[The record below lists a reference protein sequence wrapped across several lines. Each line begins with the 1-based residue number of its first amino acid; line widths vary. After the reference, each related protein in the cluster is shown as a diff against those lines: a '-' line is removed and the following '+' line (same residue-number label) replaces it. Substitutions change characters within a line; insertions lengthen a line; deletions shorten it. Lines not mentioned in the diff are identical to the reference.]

1 MLESKKKKKKDKMKG
16 LHRSDM
22 RIFQIAK
29 SIAYT
34 AGIFMKAIYV
44 SEGLKKMELKE
55 KLKLCMLRLV
65 VNFEKPPPPSFPDHR
80 ESQERVGP
88 IFLPHQL
95 LPSRS

>member
-1 MLESKKKKKKDKMKG
+1 
-16 LHRSDM
+16 M

-88 IFLPHQL
+88 IFLPDQL